1 MYNILYYDP
10 EYFSIEEISTIFDSL
25 KEKIPEKTVALP
37 KGTKLVPYFEAD
49 ELEKLKGV
57 YW

>member
-10 EYFSIEEISTIFDSL
+10 EYFSIEEIQTIFNFL
-25 KEKIPEKTVALP
+25 KEQIPEKTVALP
-37 KGTKLVPYFEAD
+37 KRTKLVPYLEVD